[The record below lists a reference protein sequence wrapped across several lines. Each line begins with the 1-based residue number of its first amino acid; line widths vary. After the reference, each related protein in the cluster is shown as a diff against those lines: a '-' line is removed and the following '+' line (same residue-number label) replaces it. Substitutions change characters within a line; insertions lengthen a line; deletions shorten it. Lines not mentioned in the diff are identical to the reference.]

1 MPDYDG
7 AANVE
12 DGMTESHMTG
22 SEGPGMRKHVI
33 AELRRRAA
41 QSDREEKPKNDIL
54 IQVQGNFTEQ
64 PFEFPKDTQAEFQ
77 PTHAQELA
85 AGLVGVSAYLASQ
98 PLIDGLTSE
107 ATQALY
113 AARAGNDDWDPT
125 LRNDE
130 AVA

>member
-1 MPDYDG
+1 MMPDYDG

-12 DGMTESHMTG
+12 DGMNESHMTG

-41 QSDREEKPKNDIL
+41 QSDKPEKPKDAIIL
-54 IQVQGNFTEQ
+54 QGNFAQQPFDYPETLPVTHKDTEQ
-64 PFEFPKDTQAEFQ
+64 QA
-77 PTHAQELA
+77 LA
-85 AGLVGVSAYLASQ
+85 TGLAVVSANLASQ
-98 PLIDGLTSE
+98 PLIENLTNE
-107 ATQALY
+107 ATAALY
-113 AARAGNDDWDPT
+113 AARAGNHDWDPA